1 MKRFLCVVGTRPEA
15 IKMAPVILELSAHAQ
30 VTTLCSGQ
38 HTKLAEEPLKWFGIT
53 PDDTIKV
60 AKSRTLA
67 TLTAALLPA
76 MERMIAKHQPDVV
89 VAQGDTTT
97 VLVAALTAF
106 YTDIPFAHVE
116 AGLRTRNLRAPFPEE
131 FNRVAADRLARW
143 HFCPT
148 ARRGR
153 QSARRGDRSGA
164 VHHHRQYRHR
174 RAAAR
179 ARAASAGAIRH
190 PNPPPLA
197 GEGRERARHAPHPP
211 HRAPARESGPAHG
224 GDLPRHCRAGAD
236 FDDIEFAIPVHPNPE
251 VRATFERLRVAHQ
264 RVQLMPPLSYPRLV
278 AEMARAHLIVT
289 DSGGIQEEAPFLKKP
304 VLVMRDVTERPEA
317 VELGVARLIG
327 AETASIVGA
336 VRELLTD
343 ADAYARMAAGGSPYG
358 DGYAAARISAV
369 FGFGQRRRVPQRAR
383 RDDKIGIGA
392 ALFPYQSRDH
402 SVTDRRHLHE
412 DRLFRAG
419 AAPRCRRRGLSV
431 PRHAI
436 AGDQC
441 ARRRRTLVAV
451 AAQARRRGAIARL
464 RHGRHLCVGVRRTGN
479 AGRDRCRCGARL
491 ALLWARRRVA
501 HDHHVACDRPLLAL
515 VGLVGVSFVVWYWQF
530 DAAGR
535 SVGWQ
540 IAILAAIVVAGRL
553 LYSGS
558 CRR

>member
-60 AKSRTLA
+60 AKSRTLT

-76 MERMIAKHQPDVV
+76 MDRMIAKHQPDVV

-106 YTDIPFAHVE
+106 YIDIPFAHVE

-131 FNRVAADRLARW
+131 FNRIAADRLARW

-148 ARRGR
+148 RGAAANLRAEGIDPAQITITGNTGIDALRLALERLRPAQSATLTLRRLRGR
-153 QSARRGDRSGA
+153 KGRGRDMRRILLTA
-164 VHHHRQYRHR
+164 HR
-174 RAAAR
+174 RENQGLR
-179 ARAASAGAIRH
+179 MEAI
-190 PNPPPLA
+190 
-197 GEGRERARHAPHPP
+197 
-211 HRAPARESGPAHG
+211 
-224 GDLPRHCRAGAD
+224 CRAIVALVQE

-251 VRATFERLRVAHQ
+251 VRATFERLRVAHE
-264 RVQLMPPLSYPRLV
+264 RVRLMPPLSYPRLV

-343 ADAYARMAAGGSPYG
+343 ADAYAKMAAGGSPYG

-369 FGFGQRRRVPQRAR
+369 FGFGQQ
-383 RDDKIGIGA
+383 A
-392 ALFPYQSRDH
+392 ASAA
-402 SVTDRRHLHE
+402 
-412 DRLFRAG
+412 AG
-419 AAPRCRRRGLSV
+419 AAR
-431 PRHAI
+431 
-436 AGDQC
+436 
-441 ARRRRTLVAV
+441 
-451 AAQARRRGAIARL
+451 
-464 RHGRHLCVGVRRTGN
+464 
-479 AGRDRCRCGARL
+479 
-491 ALLWARRRVA
+491 
-501 HDHHVACDRPLLAL
+501 
-515 VGLVGVSFVVWYWQF
+515 
-530 DAAGR
+530 
-535 SVGWQ
+535 
-540 IAILAAIVVAGRL
+540 
-553 LYSGS
+553 
-558 CRR
+558 